1 MTGETSLLLSQSVS
15 SGANGSDNLRFA
27 SLIVAASFIIGYI
40 FSLWYLDIYYSG
52 DAYHYNRFYTALYQM
67 PPLYWEG
74 LQREHISSA
83 EPLYRYIIGIGAFFG
98 VDRIHY
104 IAIWNG
110 LLVSLAAFILQ
121 KYKSSFIF
129 AMLFFTN
136 YYLFVIL
143 GPAERV
149 KFAYIFIFL
158 AVGASSKKIKY
169 FSLLFSVF
177 CHTQAL
183 IQFFSSLIYYV
194 FKERNDILAR
204 PLVAWVLALGAVL
217 SLGFFG
223 YLFLATASEVLISKS
238 EEYSSNSE
246 GVFEIIEWLLLL
258 SIGLFIYR
266 DKAAYFAGMLPMGI
280 FTFLYG
286 NRVNIASLAF
296 FAAIALLQGKTK
308 NPLVLGVMA
317 YMSYKSVDF
326 ISNVLAYGTG
336 YP

>member
-1 MTGETSLLLSQSVS
+1 MTGRASSLLLQSVI
-15 SGANGSDNLRFA
+15 SGHTKNYNLRVA
-27 SLIVAASFIIGYI
+27 SCVAGASFIIGYL
-40 FSLWYLDIYYSG
+40 FSLWYLDIYYLG
-52 DAYHYNRFYTALYQM
+52 DAAHYTRFYMSLYQM
-67 PPLYWEG
+67 PPFYWEG
-74 LQREHISSA
+74 LQREYISSA
-83 EPLYRYIIGIGAFFG
+83 EPLYRYLIGIGAYFG
-98 VDRIHY
+98 IDRIHY
-104 IAIWNG
+104 IAVWNG
-110 LLVSLAAFILQ
+110 LLVSLAALIFL
-121 KYKSSFIF
+121 KYKGSFIF
-129 AMLFFTN
+129 GLLFFTN

-158 AVGASSKKIKY
+158 AISTSSKNVKY

-183 IQFFSSLIYYV
+183 IQFFSSLAYYV
-194 FKERNDILAR
+194 VKEYRVIFSR
-204 PLVAWVLALGAVL
+204 PLLAWGVALGAVL

-223 YLFLATASEVLISKS
+223 YLFVTATSEVLISKS
-238 EEYSSNSE
+238 EGYSSSSE
-246 GVFEIIEWLLLL
+246 GVFEIIEWFLLL
-258 SIGLFIYR
+258 SIGLYIYR
-266 DKAAYFAGMLPMGI
+266 EKAAYFAGMLPMGM

-296 FAAIALLQGKTK
+296 FAAIALLEGKTK

-326 ISNVLAYGTG
+326 VSNVLVYGTG